1 MLLDHRGQPVSSENY
16 KKSSPP
22 RTGESWAIWGDSKT
36 PYGQILGQTSNVQFN
51 LDNLTVQDFRA
62 MRSHYQVNA
71 SLAVLSFMQHQ
82 SDWHIECE
90 DKKIADECDYQLR
103 RVWTPLNRAM
113 SHANWAGYAPCVLN
127 WENDMVRGKV
137 VLDKVKD
144 LVPEYAEVNW
154 KEVDAWRPTAASNSV
169 VGSQQV
175 VHQTAKV
182 KIYDGIKQAGAPWP
196 TPADNTFWYP
206 LLMEHGDY
214 KGMKLLKAAFTSWY
228 FSMLIHLFANR
239 YFERFGEPIVKA
251 RAPFEDDIKLPDGS
265 RVDGVQYMLQ
275 VVKDLRSRSVVA
287 LPNDAT
293 AIGDT
298 NRVEFDYD
306 LEYLESQMRG
316 ADWERYLTRLDEEIS
331 IGLFTPILLL
341 RTADV
346 GSYNLGVGHM
356 QMYLWMLNAMNSD
369 RALYIDK
376 YILSRIADMN
386 FSPKAPR
393 PRIKFRKLGNQ
404 NSEVIRTIIDALM
417 KAGTLGVDVQ
427 ELGEIAGLTLTEIE
441 ATIQEPDASQEENN
455 PDGDEDDVDEKDPSS
470 KRQTDGVSATET
482 KTPTAKKITARI
494 GSQIN
499 NYFNKPGYK
508 DAKIDPGYLRQLELE
523 FARRGFQD
531 PSTKAADALD
541 SISVWANEY
550 KSRADSPEDFMKG
563 LDLVLT
569 VALEA

>member
-1 MLLDHRGQPVSSENY
+1 MLLDHRGQPV
-16 KKSSPP
+16 KSSAFKKVPP
-22 RTGESWAIWGDSKT
+22 PKTGETWAAWGESQS
-36 PYGQILGQTSNVQFN
+36 PFGNILGAAGNVQFN
-51 LDNLTVQDFRA
+51 LDNLVVNDFRQ

-90 DKKIADECDYQLR
+90 SQKIADECDYQLR

-113 SHANWAGYAPCVLN
+113 SHANWAGYAPCVLD
-127 WENDMVRGKV
+127 WQNDSVRGKV

-144 LVPEYAEVNW
+144 IVPEYAEVNW
-154 KEVDAWRPTAASNSV
+154 KEIDAWRPGGGSN
-169 VGSQQV
+169 Q
-175 VHQTAKV
+175 HQTAKV
-182 KIYDGIKQAGAPWP
+182 KIYDGIKQVGAPWP

-206 LLMEHGDY
+206 LLMEHGDH
-214 KGMKLLKAAFTSWY
+214 KGLKLLKAAFTSWY

-251 RAPFEDDIKLPDGS
+251 RAPFEDDVKLPDGT
-265 RVDGVQYMLQ
+265 RLDGVQYMLR
-275 VVKDLRSRSVVA
+275 VVKDLRSRSVVT

-293 AIGDT
+293 PVGDT
-298 NRVEFDYD
+298 NRITYDYD

-376 YILSRIADMN
+376 YILSRMTDFN
-386 FSPKAPR
+386 FGVKAPR

-404 NSEVIRTIIDALM
+404 NSEVINSLINSLM
-417 KAGTLGVDVQ
+417 GAGRLGVDIQ

-441 ATIQEPDASQEENN
+441 ETLKEPKVGNQGEDDAV
-455 PDGDEDDVDEKDPSS
+455 GDEDAVDEDSSGDKSTKRTADGTAGGDKTKTGTVKKISARVRQQVGNYFQNPSS
-470 KRQTDGVSATET
+470 DVVI
-482 KTPTAKKITARI
+482 TP
-494 GSQIN
+494 G
-499 NYFNKPGYK
+499 FE
-508 DAKIDPGYLRQLELE
+508 RQLGIE
-523 FARRGFQD
+523 FAHRGFED
-531 PSTKAADALD
+531 PVTRAKNYVSDLA
-541 SISVWANEY
+541 SWANEY
-550 KSRADSPEDFMKG
+550 KTRADSVEDFMIG
-563 LDLVLT
+563 FETLSTVL
-569 VALEA
+569 LEV

>member
-1 MLLDHRGQPVSSENY
+1 MLLDHRGKPVSTGDF
-16 KKSSPP
+16 KKAPAP
-22 RTGESWAIWGDSKT
+22 RTGESWAVWGDSKT

-51 LDNLTVQDFRA
+51 LDNLTVHDFRQ
-62 MRSHYQVNA
+62 MRTHYHVNA

-90 DKKIADECDYQLR
+90 NKKIADECDYQLR

-144 LVPEYAEVNW
+144 LVPEYAEVSW
-154 KEVDAWRPTAASNSV
+154 KEVDAWRPTSGTNN
-169 VGSQQV
+169 V

-251 RAPFEDDIKLPDGS
+251 RAPFEDDIRLPDGS
-265 RVDGVQYMLQ
+265 RMDGVQYMLQ

-376 YILSRIADMN
+376 YILSRMTDFN
-386 FSPKAPR
+386 FGPNAPR

-404 NSEVIRTIIDALM
+404 NSEVIRSLIEALM
-417 KAGTLGVDVQ
+417 GQNRLGVDIQ
-427 ELGEIAGLTLTEIE
+427 ELGEIAGLSLTEIE
-441 ATIQEPDASQEENN
+441 QTVQDPIADSQEENN
-455 PDGDEDDVDEKDPSS
+455 PDGQGDNVEDPKDPST
-470 KRQTDGVSATET
+470 KRQADGTSSTET
-482 KTPTAKKITARI
+482 KTPTGKKITARVA
-494 GSQIN
+494 SQIKN
-499 NYFNKPGYK
+499 IFTKPEYK
-508 DAKIDPGYLRQLELE
+508 NTKITAGYLKQLELE
-523 FARRGFQD
+523 FARRHVDD
-531 PSTKAADALD
+531 PSAKARDAIEMIEEFANNYRD
-541 SISVWANEY
+541 RAESV
-550 KSRADSPEDFMKG
+550 EDFMEG
-563 LDLVLT
+563 FDMILA
-569 VALEA
+569 VALEV

>member
-1 MLLDHRGQPVSSENY
+1 MLLDHRGQPVSSGNF
-16 KKSSPP
+16 KKAPAP
-22 RTGESWAIWGDSKT
+22 KTGESWAVWGDSKT

-90 DKKIADECDYQLR
+90 NQKIADECDYQLR

-144 LVPEYAEVNW
+144 LVPEYAEVSW
-154 KEVDAWRPTAASNSV
+154 KEIDAWRPTGGDNP
-169 VGSQQV
+169 V

-251 RAPFEDDIKLPDGS
+251 RAPFEDDIKLPDGT
-265 RVDGVQYMLQ
+265 RIDGVQYMLQ

-376 YILSRIADMN
+376 YILSRMTDFN
-386 FSPKAPR
+386 FGPNAPR

-404 NSEVIRTIIDALM
+404 NSEVIKALIDALM
-417 KAGTLGVDVQ
+417 SKGTLGVDIQ

-441 ATIQEPDASQEENN
+441 ATVQDPVVQPDEAIGNEDQA
-455 PDGDEDDVDEKDPSS
+455 DQGDQADDTKDPST
-470 KRQTDGVSATET
+470 KRQPDGTSATQT
-482 KTPTAKKITARI
+482 KTPTAKKITARVA
-494 GSQIN
+494 SQIN
-499 NYFNKPGYK
+499 NFFNKPGYK
-508 DAKIDPGYLRQLELE
+508 DATIDPGYLRQLEME

-531 PSTKAADALD
+531 PSQRAADALD
-541 SISVWANEY
+541 SISSWANEY
-550 KSRADSPEDFMKG
+550 KARATSPEEFMDG
-563 LDLVLT
+563 FDLVLT